1 MRRRHLG
8 DVSESIVAAVAL
20 DKTGPQKRIIG
31 RAAGDRLRLDSL
43 VSQKNS
49 KNIFPVF
56 SLVFR
61 TICPNRVRN
70 IESGLP
76 IRSIQ
81 SILLSVED
89 TNAKT
94 NEGEMKMNSIETRER
109 MLRELMSDLMNLV
122 ESGDITDMEA
132 NEWYNMKAD
141 QWANGI

>member
-1 MRRRHLG
+1 M
-8 DVSESIVAAVAL
+8 
-20 DKTGPQKRIIG
+20 
-31 RAAGDRLRLDSL
+31 
-43 VSQKNS
+43 
-49 KNIFPVF
+49 
-56 SLVFR
+56 VFR
-61 TICPNRVRN
+61 TIFPNRVRN

-76 IRSIQ
+76 ISPIQ
-81 SILLSVED
+81 SILLSVGV

-94 NEGEMKMNSIETRER
+94 NQGEMKMNSIETRER